1 MLRVGLTCLQ
11 RLTFVPALG
20 LIIIAEP
27 LLGRSARAANKMA
40 APEVRQ
46 EDPLQVDEK
55 A

>member
-20 LIIIAEP
+20 LIVISES
-27 LLGRSARAANKMA
+27 LLGRSAGAANSMA

-46 EDPLQVDEK
+46 EDPLQVDEQ